1 MKSLQPLKLQK
12 NASFSTCFFLQFHW
26 FRQTQIFLL
35 LHWFIKP
42 SYFHLQVSLDE
53 GTPPNM
59 KVVQVNATDA
69 DAGVNADITYS
80 LTLAPSSDFYIDSKT
95 GK

>member
-1 MKSLQPLKLQK
+1 M
-12 NASFSTCFFLQFHW
+12 
-26 FRQTQIFLL
+26 
-35 LHWFIKP
+35 
-42 SYFHLQVSLDE
+42 SLDE

>member
-1 MKSLQPLKLQK
+1 MACL
-12 NASFSTCFFLQFHW
+12 
-26 FRQTQIFLL
+26 
-35 LHWFIKP
+35 
-42 SYFHLQVSLDE
+42 YLQVSLEE

-80 LTLAPSSDFYIDSKT
+80 LTLAPSTDFYIDSKT
-95 GK
+95 GNDKIFQWRIQDNF